1 MSQPLNIRN
10 AQLSDVSSLFSLF
23 NDAYHA
29 ESGDIAPGFKTTTR
43 FLSSEE
49 VAAVIERGPV
59 LVAELNDGSIA
70 GALAFELVELV
81 SHDGT
86 TTLRAHFGPF
96 STCRNSRGSGVGSAL
111 LRAFEIRARAAGATS
126 LDGEVVN
133 LRFDLFPIYFGL
145 GFRVVGRGTFPVPTR
160 VSRPVHFVLIRREIL

>member
-1 MSQPLNIRN
+1 MSLQPNYVIRD
-10 AQLSDVSSLFSLF
+10 ATASDIDSLFCLF
-23 NDAYHA
+23 NDAYQA

-43 FLSSEE
+43 FLSFDE

-59 LVAELNDGSIA
+59 LIAELNDGALA
-70 GALAFELVELV
+70 GALAYELV
-81 SHDGT
+81 SDAT
-86 TTLRAHFGPF
+86 TTACVRAHFGPF
-96 STCRNSRGSGVGSAL
+96 STCRNSRKSGIGSAL
-111 LRAFEIRARAAGATS
+111 LRAFEIRARAAGAKS

-145 GFRVVGRGTFPVPTR
+145 GFRVVGRGPFPVPMR